1 MASTLFIA
9 SKSPP
14 TDKFGKGRL
23 LRMTDTMKLRKACQ
37 DDKEFVYQV
46 KRAAMRE
53 YIEQTWGW
61 DEHFQR
67 ELHERRFESQE
78 FQVVSVD
85 GLDVGIMS
93 VALESDCV
101 FLNQIYILPEHQGQ
115 GIGRK
120 CMRAVFERAT
130 KSNLPVKLKVLKVN
144 RRAAAFYERLG
155 FTITGDTDTHRLMR
169 RG

>member
-1 MASTLFIA
+1 MNC
-9 SKSPP
+9 SKKADFVEFR
-14 TDKFGKGRL
+14 T
-23 LRMTDTMKLRKACQ
+23 ACQ

-78 FQVVSVD
+78 FQVVSLD
-85 GLDVGIMS
+85 GHDVGIMS

-115 GIGRK
+115 GLGEQ
-120 CMRAVFERAT
+120 CMRIVFERAT
-130 KSNLPVKLKVLKVN
+130 RSNLPVKLRVLKVN

-155 FTITGDTDTHRLMR
+155 FTIKGDTDTHFLMQ
-169 RG
+169 RGMTL